1 MTNSG
6 GDPAANTDN
15 IAKEPEKAAHVG
27 RIGSPHQPGEGK
39 VTPSEANSGKTGPG
53 SQDQKKA

>member
-1 MTNSG
+1 MANSG

-27 RIGSPHQPGEGK
+27 RIGNAHQPGEG
-39 VTPSEANSGKTGPG
+39 VPTSSNGNLGKGVPG
-53 SQDQKKA
+53 AKDPKKA